1 MSEIKGGDFLTTHT
15 KADQV
20 FIPEEWT
27 EEQRMMAQTCSDF
40 IRTEVMPKWD
50 EIDSMKNP
58 ELLPSLLKKAGDL
71 GILASSIPEEY
82 EGLGLDFN
90 TSLLMAEEVG
100 RSNSFAVA
108 LAAHTGIGTL
118 PILYFGNE
126 AQKKK
131 YLPKLS
137 SGEWFAS
144 YCLTEPGAGSD
155 ANSGKTKAV
164 LSADGSYYEIT
175 GQKMW
180 ITNAGFAEIF
190 IVFARIEEDK
200 NLSAFIVEKSFG
212 GITLNPEEK
221 KMGIK
226 GSSTRQVFFTN
237 TKVPVENLLG
247 KRNKGF
253 KIAVNILNLG
263 RIKLGSAVLG
273 GAKEALVSS
282 TNYGLERKQFGQSL
296 TEFGAIQSK
305 LGKMYAYTFAAESSI
320 YRAGYDI
327 DCFYDEQI
335 SKGVESH
342 KAHLKSL
349 EEFAI
354 ECAIIKVHSSEML
367 DYIVDENVQI
377 HGGMGFSE
385 EAKAARSYR
394 DSRINRIFEGTNEI
408 NRMLTVQMLLKKVTR
423 GDIPFMEEAEE
434 AGKQLMKIPKR
445 NTDES
450 FLVQERDHLMK
461 LKQLA
466 LIISGSAV
474 KELGMAIQEE
484 QEVLMSFA
492 DILIE
497 IYVFESLLLR
507 LEKMKG
513 MGQWS
518 EEVLTAIIQE
528 NIFRSIPI
536 IRSAA
541 EESVRRFAKGD
552 NARILHMAT
561 KRYTK
566 LPDTDIIEQRRII
579 AAFCIKHKGVW
590 Q

>member
-1 MSEIKGGDFLTTHT
+1 MLEIRGGDFLTKHT

-40 IRTEVMPKWD
+40 IESEVKPRWND
-50 EIDSMKNP
+50 IDSMKEP
-58 ELLPSLLKKAGDL
+58 ELLPQLLKKAGDL
-71 GILASSIPEEY
+71 GILASSIPEAY

-90 TSLLMAEEVG
+90 TSLLMAEEIG
-100 RSNSFAVA
+100 HSNSFAVA

-118 PILYFGNE
+118 PILYFGSE
-126 AQKKK
+126 EQKLK
-131 YLPKLS
+131 YLPKLA

-164 LSADGSYYEIT
+164 LTDDGKFYEIT

-190 IVFARIEEDK
+190 IVFARIEDDK
-200 NLSAFIVEKSFG
+200 NLSAFIVEKGFG

-226 GSSTRQVFFTN
+226 GSSTRQVFFTK
-237 TKVPVENLLG
+237 TRVPVENLLG

-282 TNYGLERKQFGQSL
+282 TNYGLERKQFGNSL
-296 TEFGAIQSK
+296 TDFGAIKSK
-305 LGKMYAYTFAAESSI
+305 LGKMYSYTFAAESAI
-320 YRAGYDI
+320 YRAGFDI
-327 DCFYDEQI
+327 DCFYDE
-335 SKGVESH
+335 KVKNGMEEH

-354 ECAIIKVHSSEML
+354 ECALIKVHSSEML
-367 DYIVDENVQI
+367 DFVVDENVQI

-385 EAKAARSYR
+385 EAKASRAYR

-408 NRMLTVQMLLKKVTR
+408 NRMLTVQMLLKKVMR
-423 GDIPFMEEAEE
+423 GDIPFMEEAEQ
-434 AGKQLMKIPKR
+434 ASKQLMKIPK
-445 NTDES
+445 NSTDTS
-450 FLVQERDHLMK
+450 FLVQEREQLMK

-466 LIISGSAV
+466 LIVSGAAIQ
-474 KELGMAIQEE
+474 ELQMEIQEE

-497 IYVFESLLLR
+497 IYVLESLLLR
-507 LEKMKG
+507 LEKMHT
-513 MGQWS
+513 MGIKD
-518 EEVLTAIIQE
+518 EMFLTAIIQD
-528 NIFRSIPI
+528 NLFRSVPR
-536 IRSAA
+536 IRTAA

-552 NARILHMAT
+552 KGRILNMAI

-566 LPDTDIIEQRRII
+566 LPDVDIIEQRRII
-579 AAFCIKHKGVW
+579 ANYCINNKGEW
-590 Q
+590 K

>member
-1 MSEIKGGDFLTTHT
+1 MSEIKGGDFLTKHT
-15 KADQV
+15 KASHV

-40 IRTEVMPKWD
+40 IRTEIKPRWND
-50 EIDSMKNP
+50 IDSMKYP
-58 ELLPSLLKKAGDL
+58 ELLPQLLKKAGDL
-71 GILASSIPEEY
+71 GILASSVPEEY

-90 TSLLMAEEVG
+90 TSLLMAEEIG

-126 AQKKK
+126 EQKSK
-131 YLPKLS
+131 YLPKLA

-144 YCLTEPGAGSD
+144 YCLTEPGSGSD
-155 ANSGKTKAV
+155 ANSAKTKAV
-164 LSADGSYYEIT
+164 LSDDGTYYELT

-190 IVFARIEEDK
+190 IVFAKIEDDK
-200 NLSAFIVEKSFG
+200 NLSAFIVEKDFG
-212 GITLNPEEK
+212 DITLNPEEK

-226 GSSTRQVFFTN
+226 GSSTRQVFFSK
-237 TKVPVENLLG
+237 TKVPVGNLLG

-273 GAKEALVSS
+273 GAKEAIASS
-282 TNYGLERKQFGQSL
+282 TNHAIERKQFGKSL
-296 TEFGAIQSK
+296 VKFGAIQSK
-305 LGKMYAYTFAAESSI
+305 LGKMYTYAFAAESAI

-327 DCFYDEQI
+327 DCFFE
-335 SKGVESH
+335 ESVKNGMEAH

-354 ECAIIKVHSSEML
+354 ECAIIKVHASEML

-385 EAKAARSYR
+385 EATAARAYR

-408 NRMLTVQMLLKKVTR
+408 NRMLTVQMLLKRVMR
-423 GDIPFMEEAEE
+423 GEIPFLEEAEM
-434 AGKQLMKIPKR
+434 AGKELMKIPKR
-445 NTDES
+445 NTDQS
-450 FLVQERDHLMK
+450 FLSQEREQLTN
-461 LKQLA
+461 LKKLA
-466 LIISGSAV
+466 LIVFGAAV
-474 KELGMAIQEE
+474 KELQMEIQEE

-497 IYVFESLLLR
+497 IYVLESLLLR
-507 LEKMKG
+507 LEKLQG
-513 MGQWS
+513 NANWDA
-518 EEVLTAIIQE
+518 EVLTALMQD
-528 NIFRSIPI
+528 NLFRSIPI
-536 IRSAA
+536 IKTSA
-541 EESVRRFAKGD
+541 EESIRRFAKGD
-552 NARILHMAT
+552 KARILNMAS

-566 LPDTDIIEQRRII
+566 LPDVDIIEQRRII
-579 AAFCIKHKGVW
+579 ANLCIKNKGEW
-590 Q
+590 L

>member
-1 MSEIKGGDFLTTHT
+1 MSEIRGGDFLTTHT
-15 KADQV
+15 KASNV

-27 EEQRMMAQTCSDF
+27 EEQRMMAETCSEF
-40 IRTEVMPKWD
+40 IRTEIKPKWND
-50 EIDSMKNP
+50 IDSMKYP
-58 ELLPSLLKKAGDL
+58 ELLPELLKKAGDL
-71 GILASSIPEEY
+71 GILAASIPEAY
-82 EGLGLDFN
+82 EGLGLDLN
-90 TSLLMAEEVG
+90 TSLLMAEEIG
-100 RSNSFAVA
+100 HTNSFAVA

-126 AQKKK
+126 AQKQK
-131 YLPKLS
+131 YLPKLG

-164 LSADGSYYEIT
+164 LSEDGTYYEIT

-190 IVFARIEEDK
+190 IVFARIEDDK

-212 GITLNPEEK
+212 NITLNPEEK

-226 GSSTRQVFFTN
+226 GSSTRQVFFSK

-273 GAKEALVSS
+273 GAKEALISS
-282 TNYGLERKQFGQSL
+282 TNYGLERKQFGKSL
-296 TEFGAIQSK
+296 VEFGAIKSK
-305 LGKMYAYTFAAESSI
+305 IGRMYSYTFAAESAI

-327 DCFYDEQI
+327 DCFYEA
-335 SKGVESH
+335 SVKNGMEVH

-354 ECAIIKVHSSEML
+354 ECAIIKVHASEML

-385 EAKAARSYR
+385 EARAARSYR

-408 NRMLTVQMLLKKVTR
+408 NRMLSVQMLLKKVMR
-423 GDIPFMEEAEE
+423 GEIPFMEEAEM
-434 AGKQLMKIPKR
+434 AGKELMKIPKK
-445 NTDES
+445 NMDDS
-450 FLVQERDHLMK
+450 FLAQERELLMK
-461 LKQLA
+461 LKKLA
-466 LIISGSAV
+466 LIVSGAAV
-474 KELGMAIQEE
+474 KELQMEIQEE

-497 IYVFESLLLR
+497 VYILESLLLR
-507 LEKMKG
+507 LEKLESNEH
-513 MGQWS
+513 WTP
-518 EEVLTAIIQE
+518 ERLTAMMQE
-528 NIFRSIPI
+528 NLFRSIPI
-536 IRSAA
+536 IRTAA
-541 EESVRRFAKGD
+541 EESIRRFAKGD
-552 NARILHMAT
+552 NARILNMAT

-579 AAFCIKHKGVW
+579 ADMCIKNKGVW
-590 Q
+590 I